1 MTRMMFNPVPMA
13 IYFLIVGLLLGLI
26 ISLIV
31 AAVVKR
37 EAALPPRV

>member
-1 MTRMMFNPVPMA
+1 VV
-13 IYFLIVGLLLGLI
+13 IGLALGLI

-37 EAALPPRV
+37 QATLPPRV